1 MQRIRCNSDL
11 CHLTVITKDRL
22 QRSSGVEVIDLEGDG
37 TAGLV
42 SVSMETDHIL
52 DSLTSQ
58 KTEVSLFGLVARR
71 SSFLRGR
78 GRLSCAWLCSEDLS
92 FQANALYL

>member
-1 MQRIRCNSDL
+1 M
-11 CHLTVITKDRL
+11 

-37 TAGLV
+37 TAGLL

-52 DSLTSQ
+52 NSLTSP
-58 KTEVSLFGLVARR
+58 KNEVSLFGLVVLR

-78 GRLSCAWLCSEDLS
+78 GRLLCAWQCSEDQS
-92 FQANALYL
+92 FQASVLYL

>member
-1 MQRIRCNSDL
+1 MQRIRGNSDF
-11 CHLTVITKDRL
+11 CHLTVITKDHL

-58 KTEVSLFGLVARR
+58 KNEVGLFGLVARR
-71 SSFLRGR
+71 CSFLRGR
-78 GRLSCAWLCSEDLS
+78 GRLSCA
-92 FQANALYL
+92 